1 MVHRV
6 YLYACEQLTQA
17 VAMQVPQSVKVSTV
31 MLVNAVLI
39 KGHKS
44 CHNLSTWTHTHTIM
58 KVFINIDFSYQKVVQ
73 CVYLLLCVC
82 VQYLAETPEF
92 AASD

>member
-44 CHNLSTWTHTHTIM
+44 CHNLST
-58 KVFINIDFSYQKVVQ
+58 
-73 CVYLLLCVC
+73 
-82 VQYLAETPEF
+82 
-92 AASD
+92 